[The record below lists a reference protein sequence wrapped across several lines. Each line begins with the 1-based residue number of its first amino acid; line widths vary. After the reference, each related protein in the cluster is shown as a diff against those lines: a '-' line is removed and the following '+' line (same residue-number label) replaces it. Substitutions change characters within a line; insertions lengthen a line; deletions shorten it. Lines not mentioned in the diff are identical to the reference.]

1 MKYNSLK
8 KVFTFLS
15 CSMLCFLFNAS
26 LSQAEQ
32 PADDLSR
39 QVFSAEAL
47 KTLEGFQG
55 DEYVT
60 PVIEPGAASKD
71 KASVDI
77 KVALSERFKA
87 FLSLGD
93 LTIRDLSGKDV
104 GKSYDAVFG
113 FKIILQ

>member
-1 MKYNSLK
+1 MKYDSLK
-8 KVFTFLS
+8 KIFIFLS
-15 CSMLCFLFNAS
+15 CSILCFLIKAS
-26 LSQAEQ
+26 LSQAVQ
-32 PADDLSR
+32 PSDDLSR

-55 DEYVT
+55 DEDVS
-60 PVIEPGAASKD
+60 PVNGPGAASKD

-93 LTIRDLSGKDV
+93 LTIRDMSGKDV

-113 FKIILQ
+113 FQILLQ